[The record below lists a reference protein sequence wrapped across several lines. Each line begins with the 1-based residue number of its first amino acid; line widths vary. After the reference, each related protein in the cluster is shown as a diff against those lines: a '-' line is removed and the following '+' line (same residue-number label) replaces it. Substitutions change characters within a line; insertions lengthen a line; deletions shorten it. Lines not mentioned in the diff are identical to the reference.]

1 MVDDPGGGQAGQ
13 SNNKKRAVILIH
25 GMGNQSPM
33 ATLRGFVDEVWT
45 RDPDLCDDGRD
56 IWTKPD
62 ARLDSREVRRI
73 TTQQDKC
80 DIRTDFFEFYWAHM
94 MHSTR
99 LSSVLWWLKHL
110 FVGRFR
116 RVPEGLRQRW
126 FVGWLV
132 IITLTLVLLSIVWSV
147 LALIN
152 ANQLAAWPVY
162 IPLVPLL
169 FLLIVTLFYRAFG
182 ASVLIVAAGAVMAGI
197 GWWLLAPVD
206 TWWSSSPWPAW
217 VPVLGAPLIA
227 LMLTLLV
234 VAVLVLP
241 ARTFLAS
248 FLLVVGA
255 GIAGATVWVATR
267 DHPTSLDDVTVCVSI
282 VSAPVLAVLLWYLRH
297 RVLVEVVGDAARY
310 LTASPENIAA
320 RTRIR
325 EAGLNLLRALHDPE
339 KGSDYDRIIVVGH
352 SLGAVIGYDILSFYW
367 ADIAKTLE
375 HEGSDA
381 EALRAIED
389 AAAGV
394 RHADGVPELSVED
407 YHLAQHKYAD
417 TLAVVSKRH
426 WLVTDFVTLGSP
438 LTHAS
443 YLMVDDSEEPLESE
457 MERAKRGW
465 VGQYLGLAK
474 PEQEKTAFDR
484 VATLFAVRANQ
495 REFPMCPPQT
505 EKVFLD
511 RCDDEAKKGGSFSY
525 RLKPD
530 GLCVPHH
537 AALFAAVRWTNIFA
551 PSRGALIGD
560 PIGGSAARLF
570 GPGIKDVPL
579 KGNVSKRF
587 FAHNAY
593 WSQSSSDEEHIAE
606 LREAID
612 FLDGCKPTAPQSSA
626 ETE

>member
-56 IWTKPD
+56 TWTKPD
-62 ARLDSREVRRI
+62 ARLDSRDVRRI

-110 FVGRFR
+110 LVRRFR

-132 IITLTLVLLSIVWSV
+132 IIALTLVLLSIVWSV

-152 ANQLAAWPVY
+152 ANQLATWPGY
-162 IPLVPLL
+162 MPLVPLL

-241 ARTFLAS
+241 ARAFLAS

-267 DHPTSLDDVTVCVSI
+267 DHPTSLDDVTVWVSI
-282 VSAPVLAVLLWYLRH
+282 VSAPVLAVLVVSPAPSLGRGRRRRSPLPHRIAGEYSSADANSRSGTKSTPGTSRPGKRERLRSDHRRRSQPRRRDWVRHIELLLGRH
-297 RVLVEVVGDAARY
+297 RQDA
-310 LTASPENIAA
+310 
-320 RTRIR
+320 
-325 EAGLNLLRALHDPE
+325 
-339 KGSDYDRIIVVGH
+339 
-352 SLGAVIGYDILSFYW
+352 
-367 ADIAKTLE
+367 
-375 HEGSDA
+375 
-381 EALRAIED
+381 
-389 AAAGV
+389 
-394 RHADGVPELSVED
+394 
-407 YHLAQHKYAD
+407 
-417 TLAVVSKRH
+417 
-426 WLVTDFVTLGSP
+426 
-438 LTHAS
+438 
-443 YLMVDDSEEPLESE
+443 
-457 MERAKRGW
+457 
-465 VGQYLGLAK
+465 
-474 PEQEKTAFDR
+474 
-484 VATLFAVRANQ
+484 
-495 REFPMCPPQT
+495 
-505 EKVFLD
+505 
-511 RCDDEAKKGGSFSY
+511 
-525 RLKPD
+525 
-530 GLCVPHH
+530 
-537 AALFAAVRWTNIFA
+537 
-551 PSRGALIGD
+551 
-560 PIGGSAARLF
+560 
-570 GPGIKDVPL
+570 
-579 KGNVSKRF
+579 
-587 FAHNAY
+587 
-593 WSQSSSDEEHIAE
+593 
-606 LREAID
+606 
-612 FLDGCKPTAPQSSA
+612 
-626 ETE
+626 